1 MLCLFAYPDRRRKR
15 KMQVSIDNDELEKK
29 VAIALK
35 GINGRSLAQA
45 ILKCIIIKAEGDE
58 ILLESTN
65 LELGFRVRVE
75 RIVQKEGM
83 CAIDGKTFADI
94 AKKCRKEK

>member
-1 MLCLFAYPDRRRKR
+1 M
-15 KMQVSIDNDELEKK
+15 
-29 VAIALK
+29 
-35 GINGRSLAQA
+35 AQA

-75 RIVQKEGM
+75 GM
-83 CAIDGKTFADI
+83 CAIEGKTFADI